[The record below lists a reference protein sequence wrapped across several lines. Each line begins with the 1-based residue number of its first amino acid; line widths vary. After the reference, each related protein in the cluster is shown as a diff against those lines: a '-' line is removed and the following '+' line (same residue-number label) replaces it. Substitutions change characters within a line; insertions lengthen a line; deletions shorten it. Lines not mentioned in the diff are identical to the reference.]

1 MHMWAWYIHTHTKAY
16 LHTGTHTQAS
26 TRLWIQTLAQTG
38 GEHSFC
44 LASECFEPSRHWP
57 WTYRSQF
64 VCKTDSPTHGHPDTR
79 TLAHTR
85 VWGVIKTTSIQCF
98 FFFCI
103 AQRSLFLFLQ
113 FVGSAIHI
121 YKHTR
126 ALALDSCVGVR
137 ICLTPH
143 NIALTHTH
151 TLRFVLEIVSCRW
164 RTVAVPFAPP
174 CYSTSLQWPHAP
186 SPLHRAAQHW
196 RFFRYFVLK

>member
-1 MHMWAWYIHTHTKAY
+1 MNLPIAVCLQNRLTDTRTPRHTHTS
-16 LHTGTHTQAS
+16 THAS
-26 TRLWIQTLAQTG
+26 VG
-38 GEHSFC
+38 SYKNNFN
-44 LASECFEPSRHWP
+44 S
-57 WTYRSQF
+57 
-64 VCKTDSPTHGHPDTR
+64 V
-79 TLAHTR
+79 
-85 VWGVIKTTSIQCF
+85 

-103 AQRSLFLFLQ
+103 AQRSLLLFLQ

-186 SPLHRAAQHW
+186 SPLHRAAQQL
-196 RFFRYFVLK
+196 FFIGGFSGISFLSN